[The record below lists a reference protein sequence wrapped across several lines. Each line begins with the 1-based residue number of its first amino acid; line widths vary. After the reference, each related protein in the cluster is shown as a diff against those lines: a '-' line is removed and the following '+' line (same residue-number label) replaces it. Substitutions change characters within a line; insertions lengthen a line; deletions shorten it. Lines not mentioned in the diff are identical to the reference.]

1 MQAVSPDNKNNWKCA
16 LAEAAFMTG
25 LERNADVVN
34 MASYAPLFAHV
45 DGWQWTPN
53 LIWFDNLNSFGTP
66 DYYVQKLFSNYKGTN
81 IIPIRQ
87 NNEVIAGQDSI
98 YASAVLDKS
107 SNEIVLKIVNTDDR
121 EQRRDLVIEGTSS
134 LDKTATAIVLKAD
147 RLDDVNSL
155 NEPLR
160 IRPEERQI
168 TVKGKMV
175 SLIIAPYS
183 VNIIR
188 IKN

>member
-1 MQAVSPDNKNNWKCA
+1 M
-16 LAEAAFMTG
+16 
-25 LERNADVVN
+25 
-34 MASYAPLFAHV
+34 
-45 DGWQWTPN
+45 
-53 LIWFDNLNSFGTP
+53 
-66 DYYVQKLFSNYKGTN
+66 
-81 IIPIRQ
+81 
-87 NNEVIAGQDSI
+87 IAGQDSI